1 LVKEIE
7 RELGGCGTILGG
19 EAGMHLTILIDGIK
33 DQEIAAKAA
42 EQKLWLSALSRSY
55 VSESLRQGFVLGFA
69 NSRASQIPGAVRLLR
84 KLLKAQATP
93 SRPSDSFANTSDF
106 YS

>member
-33 DQEIAAKAA
+33 DK
-42 EQKLWLSALSRSY
+42 KL
-55 VSESLRQGFVLGFA
+55 
-69 NSRASQIPGAVRLLR
+69 PR
-84 KLLKAQATP
+84 KLLNKNSGSPLCLVHT
-93 SRPSDSFANTSDF
+93 
-106 YS
+106 